1 LGPVWRDSPP
11 DTPALRPPGT
21 APRIGRFETPRILL
35 SPDRG
40 IRARL
45 FWVAFA
51 IGALVIAGAFL
62 FSLLNPDAG
71 YGPLIIGVLVLV
83 ACLILCGVL
92 NYIIGPRPDEK

>member
-1 LGPVWRDSPP
+1 
-11 DTPALRPPGT
+11 
-21 APRIGRFETPRILL
+21 
-35 SPDRG
+35 
-40 IRARL
+40 
-45 FWVAFA
+45 VAFA

-71 YGPLIIGVLVLV
+71 YGPLIIGVLVLA